1 MTPRRASMENPSA
14 RPVEERRQVT
24 VLFCDLVGFSS
35 LAAQLDPEDLRDV
48 LRAYQACC
56 VECIEARGGYV
67 AQYLGDGVVA
77 YFGHPV
83 ASEDAPEQ
91 AIRAGLEITRR
102 TPELRSS
109 ASPLQARAGVA
120 AGVAVIGDILGSGPA
135 EQAAITGRVAVLAS
149 RIQAAAPP
157 GAVVAPDA
165 MRQLLGDVFDY
176 ADLGPHQLKGVE
188 EVVRLWAI
196 GPERQH
202 ESRFDA
208 AQGGRHEDVIGRNAE
223 LQALRDA
230 WRQAAG
236 GARQAVLLSGEAG
249 IGKSALLGAFRAEVA
264 ASGGGVAIF
273 QCSPWRADT
282 PLYPVLAYLRR
293 QAGWLE
299 QDQPEARLDKF
310 HRMLQAFGLGEEAA
324 VLAAHLVA
332 NDEPGLHPPQAAQ
345 RRKQETIE
353 LLDRLIAGAAAR
365 APLLYILEDAH
376 WADPT
381 TLELLDHVVA
391 DAAGR
396 VLVVVSARPEY
407 APAWTAGP
415 DRRVVRLGRLGE
427 DDANALVEQA
437 TGGRLPA
444 SSVTDLLR
452 RGDGVPL
459 YIKEL
464 ARAGLEAGAQEG
476 GTPVI
481 PMTLQDG
488 LMARLDRLGSA
499 KLAAQVAAVL
509 GRSFTLALLAE
520 VFGRRESQPATDLE
534 RLQAADVIRARQ
546 GESGEYLF
554 THALV
559 QQAAYDSLLREPRR
573 RLHRRCAEAIL
584 RLQPQAASTEPEIL
598 AHHCNEGGETLE
610 AARHWLRAGLRAQLS
625 AANAEAT
632 AHFRRGLDALGRSG
646 LAAAETEL
654 EFRLQLGLGQ
664 AAYVLLGPAHAE
676 SVAAYARA
684 QTLVEV
690 VPDPAQRGQTLYG
703 IFSGYHFASKLDLAE
718 APARRMLALA
728 VEENRAGDLCQAH
741 RMLGYLAF
749 FRGHHAQ
756 AIEHFEALARA
767 YRPEDHGA
775 AAYAYGADCLVGAR
789 GFQAVIESVRGP
801 YAPAAERA
809 GQNLAFAESL
819 GHPASIGW
827 AYAAAAYVGYF
838 GDDPHR
844 ALGLAEAGA
853 EYCQSHDV
861 ASWGAHCR
869 LFRAW
874 AAARLRRPGDHAQE
888 VRQLMAIVASGNRL
902 GVCIFQL
909 VLAEVLL
916 LDGRVQAA
924 LDEAD
929 GAVREAADTGQRFFE
944 PALLLMRARCLAA
957 LGDVR
962 RARRA
967 FKLAAASA
975 RKATAHALVLRALN
989 GLAAVGARDPVGP
1002 PTEQT
1007 NARDPEHRRVRDR
1020 PL

>member
-1 MTPRRASMENPSA
+1 MRARRESA
-14 RPVEERRQVT
+14 ESDSAGRPVEERRQVT
-24 VLFCDLVGFSS
+24 VLFCDLVGFSG

-56 VECIEARGGYV
+56 VDCIEARGGYV
-67 AQYLGDGVVA
+67 AQYLGDGVVG

-91 AIRAGLEITRR
+91 AVRAGLEIIRR
-102 TPELRSS
+102 TPELQTP
-109 ASPLQARAGVA
+109 ADLLQARAGVA
-120 AGVAVIGDILGSGPA
+120 TGVAVIGDILGSGPA

-157 GAVVAPDA
+157 GAVVAPDS

-176 ADLGPHQLKGVE
+176 ADLGPHGLKGVE

-208 AQGGRHEDVIGRNAE
+208 THGGRHEDVIGRNAE
-223 LQALRDA
+223 LQTLRDA

-249 IGKSALLGAFRAEVA
+249 IGKSALLGAFRAEVVA
-264 ASGGGVAIF
+264 NGGGGAIF

-282 PLYPVLAYLRR
+282 PLYPVLAYLRH

-299 QDQPEARLDKF
+299 QDAPDARLDKV
-310 HRMLQAFGLGEEAA
+310 HRLLQAFDLGQEAA
-324 VLAAHLVA
+324 VLATHLVA

-353 LLDRLIAGAAAR
+353 LLDRLITRAATQ

-391 DAAGR
+391 GAAGR
-396 VLVVVSARPEY
+396 VLVLVSARAEY
-407 APAWTAGP
+407 APAWARGP
-415 DRRVVRLGRLGE
+415 NRHVVRLGRLGE
-427 DDANALVEQA
+427 HDATALVEQA
-437 TGGRLPA
+437 TAGRLPA
-444 SSVTDLLR
+444 SSVTDILR

-459 YIKEL
+459 YLKEL
-464 ARAGLEAGAQEG
+464 ARAGLEASAQDG

-499 KLAAQVAAVL
+499 KLTAQVAAVV
-509 GRSFTLALLAE
+509 GRGFTHALLAE
-520 VFGRRESQPATDLE
+520 VFGRREGQAADLE
-534 RLQAADVIRARQ
+534 RLQSADVIRGRQ
-546 GESGEYLF
+546 GAPGEYLF

-625 AANAEAT
+625 AANAEAA

-646 LAAAETEL
+646 LAAAEAEL

-664 AAYVLLGPAHAE
+664 AAYVLRGPAHAE
-676 SVAAYARA
+676 TVAAYARA
-684 QTLVEV
+684 QTLVDV

-718 APARRMLALA
+718 APARRMLAFA

-756 AIEHFEALARA
+756 AIEHFEALAEA

-789 GFQAVIESVRGP
+789 GFQAVIESVCGP
-801 YAPAAERA
+801 YAPAADRA
-809 GQNLAFAESL
+809 RQNLAFAESL

-838 GDDPHR
+838 GDDPHG

-853 EYCQSHDV
+853 EYCRSHDV

-874 AAARLRRPGDHAQE
+874 ATARLRLPGDHAQE
-888 VRQLMAIVASGNRL
+888 VRELMAMVGSGNRL
-902 GVCIFQL
+902 GICIFQL
-909 VLAEVLL
+909 VLAEALL
-916 LDGRVQAA
+916 LEGRVQAA
-924 LDEAD
+924 LDEAE

-957 LGDVR
+957 LGDVQ

-975 RKATAHALVLRALN
+975 RKATAHALALRALN
-989 GLAAVGARDPVGP
+989 GLAALAAGD
-1002 PTEQT
+1002 TESPAQGSV
-1007 NARDPEHRRVRDR
+1007 E
-1020 PL
+1020 